1 VHNKR
6 VAFYSE
12 KQYQCGASI
21 AALRVAMEM
30 PKAAVSVDYHYDMP
44 SPGLKRGN
52 IFKTINFTRVV
63 AGHSDYAIETLKAAE
78 IAEAPNRDA
87 LRQDFFEQHLR
98 TRMKSGDFDAAHFHN
113 YSGSRGTLVD
123 IANNKP
129 LVWTMHDTSPVTG
142 YHYRTYDPDNAPLE
156 YKAKTTP
163 AGESFWEALR
173 GKPFAL
179 TAPSVWLTEY
189 AKASVP
195 DHITVRHIPNAV
207 PETGF
212 YPMDKALARAIIG
225 IPPGK
230 LYMLFFAGTGAWK
243 RKNFEILARA
253 FNKVPDLPVHAI
265 VVGGVADTD
274 LMRDPRFS
282 FMNSFDP
289 VLDAAKIVAL
299 YNAVD
304 AFCITSLIDNL
315 PNTVLEAISC
325 GRPVIGARVG
335 GVTDMVKDGVN
346 GWLFD
351 PRDADSAASALK
363 RFSED
368 APRLDE
374 MGQMSLKI
382 ARDGFQQSD
391 VAGAFRSLYEELA
404 EIHQKR
410 N

>member
-1 VHNKR
+1 MNLKR

-21 AALRVAMEM
+21 AALRVALEM
-30 PKAAVSVDYHYDMP
+30 PKAGVDVDYHFDMP
-44 SPGLKRGN
+44 SSGLAKGN
-52 IFKTINFTRVV
+52 MFKTVNFTRVV
-63 AGHSDYAIETLKAAE
+63 AAHSDYATETLKAAKSE
-78 IAEAPNRDA
+78 EAPNQEV
-87 LRQDFFEQHLR
+87 LRQNFFEQHLR
-98 TRMKSGDFDAAHFHN
+98 TRMKNGMFDAAHFHN
-113 YSGSRGTLVD
+113 YSGSRGTVVD
-123 IANNKP
+123 IASNKP

-142 YHYRTYDPDNAPLE
+142 YHYRTYDLDNGPLE

-173 GKPFAL
+173 GTPFAL
-179 TAPSVWLTEY
+179 TAPSAWLTEY

-195 DHITVRHIPNAV
+195 DHIIVRHIPNAV

-212 YPMDKALARAIIG
+212 YPMDKELARAIIG
-225 IPPGK
+225 IPPDK
-230 LYMLFFAGTGAWK
+230 LYILFFAGTGAWK

-253 FNKVPDLPVHAI
+253 FSKAPDLPVHAI
-265 VVGGVADTD
+265 VVGGVADSE

-282 FMNSFDP
+282 FFKSFDP

-325 GRPVIGARVG
+325 ARPVIGARVG
-335 GVTDMVKDGVN
+335 GVTDMVMDGVN

-351 PRDADSAASALK
+351 PRDTDSAVSALQ
-363 RFSED
+363 RFSES
-368 APRLDE
+368 APIFDE

-382 ARDGFQQSD
+382 AREKFQQSD
-391 VAGAFRSLYEELA
+391 VAGAFRALYEELA
-404 EIHQKR
+404 EIHHKR